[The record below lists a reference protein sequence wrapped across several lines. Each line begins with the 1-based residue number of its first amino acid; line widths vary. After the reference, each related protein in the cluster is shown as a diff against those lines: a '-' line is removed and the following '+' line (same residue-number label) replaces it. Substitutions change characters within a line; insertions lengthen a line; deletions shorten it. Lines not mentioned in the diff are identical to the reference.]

1 MCRMH
6 KVSVFANKVDGTE
19 RIMDVP
25 SETEMEK
32 GKI

>member
-1 MCRMH
+1 MH
-6 KVSVFANKVDGTE
+6 KVSELTNKVDGTE

-32 GKI
+32 GIT